1 VAESDDADADRAV
14 CSGQNA
20 SAGRAAAVSKT
31 SSSLTERDELNR
43 RPNVPQTPCG
53 ERQLFVEN

>member
-14 CSGQNA
+14 CPGQNA

-43 RPNVPQTPCG
+43 PPNVPQTPCG
-53 ERQLFVEN
+53 ERQL